1 MSAVV
6 QTYGSSVEE
15 QLAEAKARLADIA
28 HGATVQLEGRSVLTP
43 TWTLREIKRVA
54 SAPL

>member
-6 QTYGSSVEE
+6 ETYGSSVEE

-28 HGATVQLEGRSVLTP
+28 YGATVQLEGRSVLTP